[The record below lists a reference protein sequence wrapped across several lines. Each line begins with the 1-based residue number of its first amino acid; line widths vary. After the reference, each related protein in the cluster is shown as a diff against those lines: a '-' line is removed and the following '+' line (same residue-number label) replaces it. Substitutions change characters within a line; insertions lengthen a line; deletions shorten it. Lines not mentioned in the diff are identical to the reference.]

1 MTNKSV
7 FITLIIIKFI
17 LNTNPLWRLYM
28 KKLFVLAV
36 VVVSATMIACKDS
49 KKDAF
54 PLYSVDPSNVETT
67 TVTDKGS
74 SNTNPAT
81 PAAPEET
88 EPAVS
93 GETSTETAANTET
106 SSEESGSSGEQNQNQ
121 EQNQEQQGSTDGTQE
136 TTPPAATQ
144 PPADEN
150 KDTSSSDTF
159 EYATVKTLNFDLSIM
174 DAASAAIA
182 KASVNVSSDGE
193 GVTSSISDD
202 AGKAAFSATIN
213 QTTNALEIV
222 VGHPDYVSKTITI
235 ENAQDLATISRV
247 IYLEKKKVEETV
259 KDTDGDG
266 VADDKDQYPDDP
278 ALIASVTNQYTI
290 AFEDLYPN
298 KGDADFNDLVVKF
311 GITEYINPQNR
322 ISKINIRSK
331 TLAAGAGYKNKF
343 YINILGTDYLL
354 IEDPKGDLNQ
364 KWNAK
369 KNETY
374 VDAKVHSLDIVFVNP
389 VARTEI
395 APMPYDPFIMANS
408 DKKNQVHLPFVTT
421 KFVGKVL
428 DTDKFPW
435 AVLVP
440 DEWMWP
446 YENEEI
452 FKAYP
457 DFQKWYQSEG
467 KEFQNW
473 YNNPDTAY
481 TFPVPDGSALT
492 AYLIKNRQ
500 VTGIAAISA
509 LIGVMI
515 TAVVLIN
522 IRRRK
527 LQKGA

>member
-1 MTNKSV
+1 
-7 FITLIIIKFI
+7 
-17 LNTNPLWRLYM
+17 M
-28 KKLFVLAV
+28 KKIFMLAV
-36 VVVSATMIACKDS
+36 VVVSATMIACKDT

-67 TVTDKGS
+67 TITDKGS
-74 SNTNPAT
+74 SSSNPTTPAT
-81 PAAPEET
+81 TPAST
-88 EPAVS
+88 EQTGSTVS

-106 SSEESGSSGEQNQNQ
+106 STQESSSGSGEQNQNQ
-121 EQNQEQQGSTDGTQE
+121 EQTQEQQGSTGGTQE

-150 KDTSSSDTF
+150 NDTTSNEGF

-182 KASVNVSSDGE
+182 KASVNVNSEGE

-213 QTTNALEIV
+213 QTTSALEIV
-222 VGHPDYVSKTITI
+222 VEHPDYVSKTITI

-247 IYLEKKKVEETV
+247 IYLEKKKSEEAIADSD
-259 KDTDGDG
+259 KDG
-266 VADDKDQYPDDP
+266 VADDKDEFPNDP

-311 GITEYINPQNR
+311 GITEYINPENK

-343 YINILGTDYLL
+343 YINVLGNDYLL

-369 KNETY
+369 ENEKY
-374 VDAKVHSLDIVFVNP
+374 VDAKVHSLDIVFENP

-408 DKKNQVHLPFVTT
+408 DKNNQVHLPFVTT

-446 YENEEI
+446 YESSGKKGSNI

-457 DFQKWYQSEG
+457 EFEKWYQSQG
-467 KEFQNW
+467 KEYQNW
-473 YNNPDTAY
+473 YSNPDTAY
-481 TFPVPDGSALT
+481 TFPVPSGSALT
-492 AYLIKNRQ
+492 AYLIKNRH
-500 VTGIAAISA
+500 VTSIAAISA